1 MVLKNKG
8 EGAFARHAKLVSKTI
23 MLLGKKQIVSEKDIG
38 IDRQNMKTIITTLRK
53 DYQMDVLTINRG
65 RQTIG
70 WTLADKVLSK

>member
-1 MVLKNKG
+1 MVIKNKG
-8 EGAFARHAKLVSKTI
+8 QGAHARHAEFVSKTI

-53 DYQMDVLTINRG
+53 DYRIDVLTINRG

-70 WTLADKVLSK
+70 WMLASEVLK